1 MSAPIHQFGGIKVL
15 EKENLAQPH
24 RPKRARKRRE
34 PKLYVL
40 DNAAPGKFLD
50 NLTPEQNDAAIDL
63 DQAIAMGLVK
73 AEDVNMDTKLEFNP
87 DDIEVEP
94 TQLEEEKPVAL
105 AQDLNKQAEQKIAQA
120 VAQAPQVAAPQ
131 PVEQPEWEDPRDNLS
146 PDEILQE
153 LAHAIQYER
162 DCGEKIHLVDQD
174 GNKILGLNIVREKPK
189 FVGM

>member
-1 MSAPIHQFGGIKVL
+1 MSEPIHQFGGIKVL

-50 NLTPEQNDAAIDL
+50 NLTPEQNAAAIDL
-63 DQAIAMGLVK
+63 EQAIAMGLVK
-73 AEDVNMDTKLEFNP
+73 AEDVNMAPKLDFNP
-87 DDIEVEP
+87 DEIEVEP
-94 TQLEEEKPVAL
+94 TPFEKEKPM
-105 AQDLNKQAEQKIAQA
+105 AQNTNQLAEQKIAQA
-120 VAQAPQVAAPQ
+120 VAQAPQAVDPQ
-131 PVEQPEWEDPRDNLS
+131 PVVQPEWEDPRDNLS

-162 DCGEKIHLVDQD
+162 DCGEQIHLVDQD